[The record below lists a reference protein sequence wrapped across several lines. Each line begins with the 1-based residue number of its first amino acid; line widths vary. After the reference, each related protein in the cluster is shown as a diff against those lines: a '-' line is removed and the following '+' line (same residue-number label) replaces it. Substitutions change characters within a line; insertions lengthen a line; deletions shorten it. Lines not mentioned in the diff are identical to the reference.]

1 MSNLSVKYL
10 GLELSSPIIASSCG
24 LTADLQK
31 VIEME
36 QKGVGAIVVKSLFEE
51 QIRNEVDFLSQA
63 GSDYP
68 DMDDYLHNYVRQYS
82 INNYKEA
89 LKSFKANVS
98 IPIIASINCYT
109 PGEWVSYAKEIEDA
123 GADALEI
130 NLYELTT
137 NPKTTSEQVEKGYC
151 DVVRDIVKSVRIP
164 VSVKISS
171 HFTSV
176 VSFVD
181 KLVACGVKGV
191 VIFNRFYTPDID
203 LDSLSIVS
211 ASPMSSPEE
220 YLQTL
225 RWTAIISSSVKNIDI
240 SVTTGIH
247 TSSSAIKQILAGAET
262 VQLCTTLYKNG
273 LGMIST
279 INQEISEF
287 MEKNNFSSVEQMR
300 GRLNYSTIKD
310 PAKYERVQFLK
321 TFGSFSK

>member
-51 QIRNEVDFLSQA
+51 QIWNEVDFLSQA

>member
-211 ASPMSSPEE
+211 ASPMSSPDE

-287 MEKNNFSSVEQMR
+287 IDRKSV
-300 GRLNYSTIKD
+300 
-310 PAKYERVQFLK
+310 V
-321 TFGSFSK
+321 

>member
-151 DVVRDIVKSVRIP
+151 DVVRDIVKSVQIP